1 MLMTSKVLKIQSLII
16 LNFLKIFKNNLIKRH
31 LKTYIHW
38 NVLRIQ
44 MIGYVINSII
54 HIYFMKIISFCII
67 VNCILFCSNYN
78 MVKLLMDVDC
88 FLRYMNMII
97 QLRQLNKFTMVDF
110 LT

>member
-16 LNFLKIFKNNLIKRH
+16 PNFLKIFKNNLIKRH
-31 LKTYIHW
+31 LKTHIHW

-44 MIGYVINSII
+44 MIGYAINSII

-67 VNCILFCSNYN
+67 VSCILFYSNYN
-78 MVKLLMDVDC
+78 MVKLMDVDC